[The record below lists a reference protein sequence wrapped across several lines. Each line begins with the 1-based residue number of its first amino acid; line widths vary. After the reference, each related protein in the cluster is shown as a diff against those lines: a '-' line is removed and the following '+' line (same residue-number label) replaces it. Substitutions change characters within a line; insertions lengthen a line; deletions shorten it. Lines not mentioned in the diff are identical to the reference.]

1 MVRSS
6 TKTRSAGSYLG
17 DLIRAE
23 WHRGYNYVSAVV
35 KNTGSADVLGMNLL
49 GQPLKVSSGTHQF
62 VLTTDEANT
71 TALFASDK
79 LMPSIAANATSADL
93 FLILKRGPII
103 IDQDALPVTDVNGA
117 TLVPATIA
125 TALAALSPPI
135 IAVRELTPTKTQSV

>member
-6 TKTRSAGSYLG
+6 TKTRSAGTYLG

-23 WHRGYNYVSAVV
+23 WQRGYNYVSAVV
-35 KNTGSADVLGMNLL
+35 KNTGSSNVLGMNLL
-49 GQPLKVSSGTHQF
+49 GQPLKVVSTVHNF

-71 TALFASDK
+71 TALFAHDK
-79 LMPSIAANATSADL
+79 PMPSLAAAATSDDL
-93 FLILKRGPII
+93 FLILKRGPAI

-135 IAVRELTPTKTQSV
+135 IAVREHATTKTQSL

>member
-1 MVRSS
+1 M
-6 TKTRSAGSYLG
+6 TRGASNTRAAGTYLG

-35 KNTGSADVLGMNLL
+35 KNSGSSNLLGARLL
-49 GQPLKVSSGTHQF
+49 GQPMKVISTVHNF

-71 TALFASDK
+71 TALFAHDK
-79 LMPSIAANATSADL
+79 PMPSLAAAATSDDL
-93 FLILKRGPII
+93 FLILKRGPAL
-103 IDQDALPVTDVNGA
+103 IDQDALPVLDVNAA

-135 IAVRELTPTKTQSV
+135 IAVREHATTKTQST